1 MCIRVVN
8 TLRRSLQRTF
18 FMDKWPI
25 IFILLLNIHIMGI
38 LGVTSPL
45 SASKSSAAIGLS
57 VTAIAIAVILLASNF
72 TIINAQ
78 QQSLTNQP
86 GEIENGATTA
96 ATVPTRTT
104 FQSTNDSFSIQVP
117 DGWIIQD
124 ANNTGSALLEET
136 TRGYGILAQ
145 LCPQE
150 EQQQQ
155 QGAALPDASGGST
168 NNSSSG
174 ISTSNSCQGSEE
186 VIHIIRYPNLDT
198 RIQAASNVSTTTTNS
213 NTNMTTDDIQSYHL
227 QKLQEVGYRSMQIVN
242 TTDITL
248 NLTNPQTNE
257 TIATVPARLVEM
269 AYSTNFTPD
278 ETRTGYFISTATNAT
293 APNLGT
299 TKGYAVF
306 YEGNSTTNTAAAEI
320 TTATAAS
327 GSLAPTPL
335 PPVVGQ
341 VFDSFELIAAPEVA
355 QPIAPE
361 APVGQTEGEGEEEA
375 ACDSSYPDFCIPPP
389 PPDLNCDDVDD
400 TNFEVV
406 GSDPHGFDGDNDGI
420 GCEDGNGDEEDDGG
434 DDDGADDDDGGD
446 DDGADDD
453 DGGDDDGA
461 DDDDGGDDDGADDD
475 DGGVEFEGCVV
486 PPGLDPGDV
495 GC

>member
-1 MCIRVVN
+1 MI
-8 TLRRSLQRTF
+8 TS
-18 FMDKWPI
+18 
-25 IFILLLNIHIMGI
+25 
-38 LGVTSPL
+38 SPL
-45 SASKSSAAIGLS
+45 LGSPAMTKAL
-57 VTAIAIAVILLASNF
+57 TATIAVILLASNF
-72 TIINAQ
+72 TITNA
-78 QQSLTNQP
+78 QQSLTNQRSA
-86 GEIENGATTA
+86 IENGITTA
-96 ATVPTRTT
+96 ATT

-117 DGWIIQD
+117 DGWVIQD
-124 ANNTGSALLEET
+124 LNNTGSALLNESSQ
-136 TRGYGILAQ
+136 GYGILAQ
-145 LCPQE
+145 LCPEE
-150 EQQQQ
+150 EQQ
-155 QGAALPDASGGST
+155 GAPPTNNASGGSST
-168 NNSSSG
+168 D
-174 ISTSNSCQGSEE
+174 STSNSCRGSQEE
-186 VIHIIRYPNLDT
+186 VIYIIRYPDLDT
-198 RIQAASNVSTTTTNS
+198 RIQAASNVPTTAS
-213 NTNMTTDDIQSYHL
+213 NNNITTDNVQSYHL
-227 QKLQEVGYRSMQIVN
+227 QKLQEVGYRSPQILNSTEVR
-242 TTDITL
+242 L

-257 TIATVPARLVEM
+257 TITTVPARLVEIG
-269 AYSTNFTPD
+269 YSTNFAPN

-341 VFDSFELIAAPEVA
+341 VFDSFKLIAAAEVA

-361 APVGQTEGEGEEEA
+361 APVGQTEGGGEEE
-375 ACDSSYPDFCIPPP
+375 
-389 PPDLNCDDVDD
+389 
-400 TNFEVV
+400 
-406 GSDPHGFDGDNDGI
+406 
-420 GCEDGNGDEEDDGG
+420 
-434 DDDGADDDDGGD
+434 DDGADDDDGGD

-475 DGGVEFEGCVV
+475 DGGGEFEGCVV

>member
-1 MCIRVVN
+1 
-8 TLRRSLQRTF
+8 
-18 FMDKWPI
+18 MDKWPI
-25 IFILLLNIHIMGI
+25 IFILLLNIHIMCI
-38 LGVTSPL
+38 LGVISPL
-45 SASKSSAAIGLS
+45 SASRSSAAIGLS

-124 ANNTGSALLEET
+124 LNNTGSALLEET

-150 EQQQQ
+150 GQQQQ
-155 QGAALPDASGGST
+155 QGAALSDASGGST
-168 NNSSSG
+168 NNSSSS

-198 RIQAASNVSTTTTNS
+198 RIQAASNVSTTTTN
-213 NTNMTTDDIQSYHL
+213 MTTDDIQSYHL

-242 TTDITL
+242 TTDTTL

-269 AYSTNFTPD
+269 AYSTNFAPN

-299 TKGYAVF
+299 TKGYTLF
-306 YEGNSTTNTAAAEI
+306 YEGNSTTNTAAEI

-341 VFDSFELIAAPEVA
+341 VFDSFELIAAAEVA
-355 QPIAPE
+355 QAAEIA
-361 APVGQTEGEGEEEA
+361 EGG
-375 ACDSSYPDFCIPPP
+375 
-389 PPDLNCDDVDD
+389 DDDD
-400 TNFEVV
+400 
-406 GSDPHGFDGDNDGI
+406 DD
-420 GCEDGNGDEEDDGG
+420 DDGANDDDDDDDG
-434 DDDGADDDDGGD
+434 ANDDDDDDDGANDDDDDDDGADDDD
-446 DDGADDD
+446 D
-453 DGGDDDGA
+453 DGG
-461 DDDDGGDDDGADDD
+461 
-475 DGGVEFEGCVV
+475 
-486 PPGLDPGDV
+486 
-495 GC
+495 

>member
-1 MCIRVVN
+1 
-8 TLRRSLQRTF
+8 
-18 FMDKWPI
+18 MDKWPI

-38 LGVTSPL
+38 LGVISPL
-45 SASKSSAAIGLS
+45 SASRSSAAIGLS

-86 GEIENGATTA
+86 GEIENGA
-96 ATVPTRTT
+96 ATVPTTT

-186 VIHIIRYPNLDT
+186 VIYIIRYPNLDT
-198 RIQAASNVSTTTTNS
+198 RIQAASNVSTTTTAS

-242 TTDITL
+242 TTDTTL

-257 TIATVPARLVEM
+257 TITPVPARLVEI
-269 AYSTNFTPD
+269 AYSTNSAPN
-278 ETRTGYFISTATNAT
+278 ETRIGYFISTATNAT

-341 VFDSFELIAAPEVA
+341 VFDSFELIAAAEVA
-355 QPIAPE
+355 QAAEIAE
-361 APVGQTEGEGEEEA
+361 
-375 ACDSSYPDFCIPPP
+375 
-389 PPDLNCDDVDD
+389 
-400 TNFEVV
+400 
-406 GSDPHGFDGDNDGI
+406 
-420 GCEDGNGDEEDDGG
+420 GG
-434 DDDGADDDDGGD
+434 DDDDDDGANDDDDGDDDDGANDDDDGDDDDGANDDDDDGGISSRGDRFASDDYDGDD
-446 DDGADDD
+446 DDGANDDDD
-453 DGGDDDGA
+453 DGDDY
-461 DDDDGGDDDGADDD
+461 DGGDD
-475 DGGVEFEGCVV
+475 
-486 PPGLDPGDV
+486 
-495 GC
+495 

>member
-117 DGWIIQD
+117 DGWVIQD

-150 EQQQQ
+150 GQQQQ
-155 QGAALPDASGGST
+155 QGAALSDASGGST

-242 TTDITL
+242 TTDTTL

-257 TIATVPARLVEM
+257 TIATVPARLVEI
-269 AYSTNFTPD
+269 AYSTNSAPN
-278 ETRTGYFISTATNAT
+278 ETRIGYFISTATNAT

-341 VFDSFELIAAPEVA
+341 VFDSFELIAAAEVA
-355 QPIAPE
+355 QAAEIA
-361 APVGQTEGEGEEEA
+361 EGGDDDDDDGA
-375 ACDSSYPDFCIPPP
+375 NDDDDDDDGANDDDDDDDGANDDDDDDDGANDDDDDDDGANDDDDDGGISSRGDRFAS
-389 PPDLNCDDVDD
+389 DDY
-400 TNFEVV
+400 
-406 GSDPHGFDGDNDGI
+406 DGDDDDGANDDD
-420 GCEDGNGDEEDDGG
+420 DGDDYDGG
-434 DDDGADDDDGGD
+434 DDDGA
-446 DDGADDD
+446 
-453 DGGDDDGA
+453 
-461 DDDDGGDDDGADDD
+461 
-475 DGGVEFEGCVV
+475 
-486 PPGLDPGDV
+486 
-495 GC
+495 

>member
-1 MCIRVVN
+1 
-8 TLRRSLQRTF
+8 
-18 FMDKWPI
+18 
-25 IFILLLNIHIMGI
+25 MGI
-38 LGVTSPL
+38 LGVISPL
-45 SASKSSAAIGLS
+45 SASRSSAAIGLS

-155 QGAALPDASGGST
+155 QGAVLPDASGGST

-242 TTDITL
+242 TTDTTL

-257 TIATVPARLVEM
+257 TIATVPARLVEI
-269 AYSTNFTPD
+269 AYSTNSAPN
-278 ETRTGYFISTATNAT
+278 ETRIGYFISTATNAT

-341 VFDSFELIAAPEVA
+341 VFDSLELIAAAEVA
-355 QPIAPE
+355 QAAEIAEGGDDDDDDGERDDKDDDDDDE
-361 APVGQTEGEGEEEA
+361 ANDDEDDYDDDGANDDDDDDDDDGANDDDDDGGI
-375 ACDSSYPDFCIPPP
+375 SSRGDRFAS
-389 PPDLNCDDVDD
+389 DDY
-400 TNFEVV
+400 
-406 GSDPHGFDGDNDGI
+406 DGDDDDGANDDD
-420 GCEDGNGDEEDDGG
+420 DGDDYDGG
-434 DDDGADDDDGGD
+434 DDDGGISSRGDRFASDDNG
-446 DDGADDD
+446 
-453 DGGDDDGA
+453 
-461 DDDDGGDDDGADDD
+461 
-475 DGGVEFEGCVV
+475 
-486 PPGLDPGDV
+486 
-495 GC
+495 

>member
-1 MCIRVVN
+1 
-8 TLRRSLQRTF
+8 
-18 FMDKWPI
+18 MDKWPI

-38 LGVTSPL
+38 LGVISPL
-45 SASKSSAAIGLS
+45 SASRSSAAIGLS

-150 EQQQQ
+150 GQQQQ

-242 TTDITL
+242 TTDTTL

-257 TIATVPARLVEM
+257 TITTVPARLVEI
-269 AYSTNFTPD
+269 AYSTNSAPN

-341 VFDSFELIAAPEVA
+341 VFDSFELIAAAEVA
-355 QPIAPE
+355 QAAEIA
-361 APVGQTEGEGEEEA
+361 EGGDDDDDDGA
-375 ACDSSYPDFCIPPP
+375 NDDDDDDDGANDDDDDDDGANDDDDDGGISSRGDRFAS
-389 PPDLNCDDVDD
+389 DDY
-400 TNFEVV
+400 
-406 GSDPHGFDGDNDGI
+406 DGDDDDGANDDD
-420 GCEDGNGDEEDDGG
+420 DGDDYDGG
-434 DDDGADDDDGGD
+434 DDDGA
-446 DDGADDD
+446 
-453 DGGDDDGA
+453 
-461 DDDDGGDDDGADDD
+461 
-475 DGGVEFEGCVV
+475 
-486 PPGLDPGDV
+486 
-495 GC
+495 

>member
-1 MCIRVVN
+1 
-8 TLRRSLQRTF
+8 
-18 FMDKWPI
+18 MDKWPI

-38 LGVTSPL
+38 LGVISPL
-45 SASKSSAAIGLS
+45 SASRSSAAIGLS

-269 AYSTNFTPD
+269 AYSTNFAPN

-299 TKGYAVF
+299 TKGYTLF

-335 PPVVGQ
+335 PPAVGQ
-341 VFDSFELIAAPEVA
+341 VFDSFKLIAAAEVA
-355 QPIAPE
+355 QAAEIA
-361 APVGQTEGEGEEEA
+361 EGGDDDDGA
-375 ACDSSYPDFCIPPP
+375 NDDDDDDDDDGANDDDDDDDDDGANDDDDDDDGGISSRGDRFAS
-389 PPDLNCDDVDD
+389 DDY
-400 TNFEVV
+400 
-406 GSDPHGFDGDNDGI
+406 DGDDDDGANDDDD
-420 GCEDGNGDEEDDGG
+420 DGDDYDGG
-434 DDDGADDDDGGD
+434 DDDGA
-446 DDGADDD
+446 
-453 DGGDDDGA
+453 
-461 DDDDGGDDDGADDD
+461 
-475 DGGVEFEGCVV
+475 
-486 PPGLDPGDV
+486 
-495 GC
+495 

>member
-1 MCIRVVN
+1 
-8 TLRRSLQRTF
+8 
-18 FMDKWPI
+18 
-25 IFILLLNIHIMGI
+25 MGI

-57 VTAIAIAVILLASNF
+57 MTAIAIAVILLASNF

-168 NNSSSG
+168 NNSNSG

-198 RIQAASNVSTTTTNS
+198 RIQAASNVTTTTTATSGN
-213 NTNMTTDDIQSYHL
+213 NNITTDDIQSYHL

-242 TTDITL
+242 TTDTTL

-257 TIATVPARLVEM
+257 TITTVPARLVEI
-269 AYSTNFTPD
+269 AYSTN
-278 ETRTGYFISTATNAT
+278 SATNAT

-299 TKGYAVF
+299 TKGYTLF
-306 YEGNSTTNTAAAEI
+306 YEGNSTNNTAAEI

-335 PPVVGQ
+335 PPVVGH
-341 VFDSFELIAAPEVA
+341 VFDSFELIAAAEVA
-355 QPIAPE
+355 QAAEIA
-361 APVGQTEGEGEEEA
+361 EGG
-375 ACDSSYPDFCIPPP
+375 
-389 PPDLNCDDVDD
+389 DDDD
-400 TNFEVV
+400 
-406 GSDPHGFDGDNDGI
+406 DD
-420 GCEDGNGDEEDDGG
+420 DDGANDDDD
-434 DDDGADDDDGGD
+434 DDDGADDDDDD
-446 DDGADDD
+446 DDGANDDD
-453 DGGDDDGA
+453 DDDDGANDDDDDDDGANDDDGGISSRGDRFASDDYDGDDDDGANDDDDDDYDGGDDDGA
-461 DDDDGGDDDGADDD
+461 
-475 DGGVEFEGCVV
+475 
-486 PPGLDPGDV
+486 
-495 GC
+495 